1 MEKIMQFLNQYVI
14 SPITEMTLVDLL
26 DIVILAMLIYYVYR
40 FIWERRAGKLAVG
53 VVLIIV
59 VLIISSALEMHALN
73 FILQNFYQVGIMAL
87 LIIFQPEL
95 RAVLE
100 KVGATP
106 TTGLKTIAEQKSPEQ
121 ITEAVEAITEA
132 VCDLS
137 REKTGALIV
146 IERSTKLGEYIKS
159 GVVINAQTSSHLLR
173 NIFYNKAPLHDG
185 AVIIRD
191 CRVYAAGCFLPLSTQ
206 TDIVK
211 DLGTRH
217 RAAIGMSEASDA
229 PVIVVSEETGT
240 ISVAYEGALKRNF
253 NYSTLKQ
260 ELLSILEPAS
270 TVKGQSH
277 RRFGRRHEANAGQQA
292 EETEENSENR
302 S

>member
-1 MEKIMQFLNQYVI
+1 MEKVTQFINQYVI
-14 SPITEMTLVDLL
+14 SPIMDMTLVDLL
-26 DIVILAMLIYYVYR
+26 DIVLLAMLIYYVYR

-53 VVLIIV
+53 VVLIIFI
-59 VLIISSALEMHALN
+59 LIISSALEMHAIN

-100 KVGATP
+100 KVGATS
-106 TTGLKTIAEQKSPEQ
+106 TTGLKSIAEKSPEQ
-121 ITEAVEAITEA
+121 ISEAIDAITEA

-159 GVVINAQTSSHLLR
+159 GVIINAQTSSHLLR

-191 CRVYAAGCFLPLSTQ
+191 FRVYAAGCFLPLSTQ

-240 ISVAYEGALKRNF
+240 ISVAYAGALKRNF

-260 ELLSILEPAS
+260 ELQAILEPSSAA
-270 TVKGQSH
+270 KGATY
-277 RRFGRRHEANAGQQA
+277 RRFGRRHEAA
-292 EETEENSENR
+292 EGRADREEKREKDV
-302 S
+302 

>member
-1 MEKIMQFLNQYVI
+1 METVTQFINQYVI
-14 SPITEMTLVDLL
+14 SPITDMTLVDLL
-26 DIVILAMLIYYVYR
+26 DIVLLAMLFYYVYR
-40 FIWERRAGKLAVG
+40 FIWERRAGKLAIG
-53 VVLIIV
+53 VVLIIFI
-59 VLIISSALEMHALN
+59 LIISSALEMHAIN

-100 KVGATP
+100 KVGATS
-106 TTGLKTIAEQKSPEQ
+106 TTGLKSIAEKSPEQ
-121 ITEAVEAITEA
+121 INEAVEAITEA

-159 GVVINAQTSSHLLR
+159 GVIINAQTSSHLLR

-191 CRVYAAGCFLPLSTQ
+191 YRVYAAGCFLPLSTQ

-240 ISVAYEGALKRNF
+240 ISIAYAGALKRNF

-260 ELLSILEPAS
+260 ELLTILEPAS
-270 TVKGQSH
+270 AAKGTTY
-277 RRFGRRHEANAGQQA
+277 RRFGRRHEAIGTGEAKD
-292 EETEENSENR
+292 ETNEKQF
-302 S
+302 